1 MSTIKNGIK
10 THLDIILYLF
20 FGVCTTL
27 VNIISY
33 WIASHIIEL
42 TVLTSTILAWLLAV
56 LFAYATNRKWV
67 FHSSATNSIAI
78 IRELSY
84 FITCRVATGAVDM
97 ACMWIF
103 VEKMCFNDI
112 IIKLG
117 ANVLV
122 IILNY
127 IASKL
132 IIFKA
137 RNQ

>member
-1 MSTIKNGIK
+1 MELK
-10 THLDIILYLF
+10 LILILFYIFF

-67 FHSSATNSIAI
+67 FHSDATNNIAV

-84 FITCRVATGAVDM
+84 FITCRVATTRYLRVVDI
-97 ACMWIF
+97 CG
-103 VEKMCFNDI
+103 K
-112 IIKLG
+112 
-117 ANVLV
+117 NV
-122 IILNY
+122 
-127 IASKL
+127 
-132 IIFKA
+132 F
-137 RNQ
+137 Q